1 MRTKILTVVVDL
13 RTGRI
18 DYERNVVNRELKYL
32 LRAEYSCECVPDV
45 HSFEEMLTLRFNLT
59 KLAQYLSEATLEGRQ
74 YTKDEAAEEALNAVR
89 KAVEK
94 LVEKQD
100 IPEYTSFITY
110 ARLLIDYILYELG
123 ITANLRLKAEEQ
135 EEVENGNLI
144 RAKLKL
150 TVY

>member
-18 DYERNVVNRELKYL
+18 DYERNVVNRELKYMV
-32 LRAEYSCECVPDV
+32 RAKYSCERVPGV

-59 KLAQYLSEATLEGRQ
+59 KLAQHLSEATLEGRQ
-74 YTKDEAAEEALNAVR
+74 YTEDEAAEEALNAVR
-89 KAVEK
+89 KAVEE

-110 ARLLIDYILYELG
+110 ARLIVDYILYELG
-123 ITANLRLKAEEQ
+123 ISANLRLKAEEH